1 MARLPFPLWTEYSY
15 KMRWDCE
22 RCKKQMDIA
31 RLGCISAM
39 DSRQF

>member
-22 RCKKQMDIA
+22 RCEKRMDIVG
-31 RLGCISAM
+31 LGCFCAM
-39 DSRQF
+39 GSRQF